1 MGYFELSVRSGEGH
15 EVANLHEGGP
25 CWSDI
30 VAPDSLNVTLGALII
45 GIGLGDIFYKEPP
58 K

>member
-1 MGYFELSVRSGEGH
+1 M
-15 EVANLHEGGP
+15 ANLHEGGP

-30 VAPDSLNVTLGALII
+30 VVPDSLNVTLGALII
-45 GIGLGDIFYKEPP
+45 GIGLGDIFYYNHNKEPP